1 MSILTPKPYQK
12 FNYTTV
18 IDRKFRLAH
27 GLTQTQTEVIA
38 YLVMIVQSWKALIF
52 VDEYFVILTSK
63 IKNDLLLG
71 EKTIEASI
79 TKLKQLGLIETQLVK
94 VPEWSSNDNFRGVKI
109 TELGKTYSLSHYKPK
124 LLEEMSD
131 LKEENKELT
140 LKYNAMIIQSENSEN
155 LNQKAIEVLTK
166 EEETNE
172 KIILLEHE
180 LQEVKEQ
187 LKISMEISDKKSTT
201 IEENEKDLER
211 FRKKITNEFS
221 KTGKPICNVVTN
233 EDSWSADVQ
242 FYINSFNK
250 ISLYTNDGQFK
261 QIVEPKQINNLWR
274 WLFVHQHRVGKVLDT
289 KKIADI
295 SHLLKFE
302 GQSIVSNKNI
312 FKIHKLTPVIAGLIV
327 TLQNKDGNTFNLKT
341 EFGKEVVDLGRFED
355 WVETNLIETD
365 ETKEL

>member
-63 IKNDLLLG
+63 LKNDLLLG

-94 VPEWSSNDNFRGVKI
+94 VPDWSSNDNFRGVKI

-124 LLEEMSD
+124 FLEEMSD
-131 LKEENKELT
+131 LKEENRELT
-140 LKYNAMIIQSENSEN
+140 LKYDAMIIQSQNSEN
-155 LNQKAIEVLTK
+155 LNQKAIEVLSK
-166 EEETNE
+166 EVKTNE

-180 LQEVKEQ
+180 LREVKEK
-187 LKISMEISDKKSTT
+187 LKVSMEISDKQSTT
-201 IEENEKDLER
+201 IEQNEKDLDK

-233 EDSWSADVQ
+233 EDGWSPDVE

-250 ISLYTNDGQFK
+250 ISIYTTDNKFK

-289 KKIADI
+289 KKVADI

-302 GQSIVSNKNI
+302 GQSIVSGKNI
-312 FKIHKLTPVIAGLIV
+312 YKIHKLTPVIGGLIV
-327 TLQNKDGNTFNLKT
+327 QLQDKEGKFFNITT
-341 EFGKEVVDLGRFED
+341 EFGREVVDLGRFEA
-355 WVETNLIETD
+355 WVGLTS
-365 ETKEL
+365 

>member
-1 MSILTPKPYQK
+1 MSILIPKPYQK

-124 LLEEMSD
+124 LHEEFRD
-131 LKEENKELT
+131 LKEENRELT
-140 LKYNAMIIQSENSEN
+140 LKYDAMLIQSENSEN
-155 LNQKAIEVLTK
+155 LNQQAIEVLSK
-166 EEETNE
+166 EVETNE

-180 LQEVKEQ
+180 LREVKEQ

-201 IEENEKDLER
+201 IEENEKDLDA

-233 EDSWSADVQ
+233 EDSWSPDVE

-250 ISLYTNDGQFK
+250 ISIYTTDGTFK

-274 WLFVHQHRVGKVLDT
+274 WLFVHQHRVSKVLDT
-289 KKIADI
+289 KKVADI

-302 GQSIVSNKNI
+302 GQSIVSGKNI
-312 FKIHKLTPVIAGLIV
+312 YKIHKLTPVIGGLIAQLQDKNENID
-327 TLQNKDGNTFNLKT
+327 TLKS
-341 EFGKEVVDLGRFED
+341 EFGREIVDLGRFET
-355 WVETNLIETD
+355 WVEFSLCESS
-365 ETKEL
+365 